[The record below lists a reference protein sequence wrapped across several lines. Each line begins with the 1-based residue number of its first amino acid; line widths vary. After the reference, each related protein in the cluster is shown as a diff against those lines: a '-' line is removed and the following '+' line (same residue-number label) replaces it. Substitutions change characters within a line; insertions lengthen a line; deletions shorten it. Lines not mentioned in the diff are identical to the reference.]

1 MYVQSMYKSGTGSDA
16 PKAVLHQKW
25 VSLNGIA
32 GATYIKSCQIWKFD
46 KTLLKLPYTQIFDFS
61 EGVVQSKNS
70 QSWFPIQTKQ
80 KSSRVTVFFNELVN
94 ASPTLVRYKA

>member
-61 EGVVQSKNS
+61 EGVVQSKK
-70 QSWFPIQTKQ
+70 FPKLVSHTNQAKI
-80 KSSRVTVFFNELVN
+80 VTSYGILQR
-94 ASPTLVRYKA
+94 TR